1 MKRFTLITAC
11 ALSFVGGTIV
21 HLPRS
26 NAQTAPATQKRL
38 YYLVDYMKS
47 RQGMDA
53 YKLEH
58 DTWGP
63 IHKELIS
70 TGQIASWSMM
80 LPQFGG
86 ALNYDYVTVEGY
98 HSLAEIE
105 NLNTNYQTIFDKV
118 WGKDKTDAMMKE
130 TDKTRDMVG
139 SQIFLVVDSA
149 EPPPK

>member
-1 MKRFTLITAC
+1 
-11 ALSFVGGTIV
+11 
-21 HLPRS
+21 
-26 NAQTAPATQKRL
+26 
-38 YYLVDYMKS
+38 MKS

-80 LPQFGG
+80 VPQYGG

-105 NLNTNYQTIFDKV
+105 NLNTKYPAIFDKV
-118 WGKDKTDAMMKE
+118 WGKDKIDAKMKDTDNA
-130 TDKTRDMVG
+130 RDMIG
-139 SQIFLVVDSA
+139 SQIFLVVDSV
-149 EPPPK
+149 EPPTK

>member
-11 ALSFVGGTIV
+11 ALSFVGGSIV

-26 NAQTAPATQKRL
+26 NAQTAAAGQKRL
-38 YYLVDYMKS
+38 YYVVDYMKS

-80 LPQFGG
+80 VPQYGG
-86 ALNYDYVTVEGY
+86 ALNYDYVTVEG
-98 HSLAEIE
+98 HRSLAELE
-105 NLNTNYQTIFDKV
+105 NLNTNYQAVFDKV
-118 WGKDKTDAMMKE
+118 WGKDKSDAKLKE
-130 TDKTRDMVG
+130 TDSTRDMVG
-139 SQIFLVVDSA
+139 SQIFLVVDSI
-149 EPPPK
+149 EPPAK